1 MIGLAHPHTGETVSA
16 YVVPAPGHSIEE
28 DDVIAFAH
36 ERLARY
42 KCPTKIEF
50 TDALPEG
57 LGGKIVR
64 RELRQRSDA

>member
-1 MIGLAHPHTGETVSA
+1 M
-16 YVVPAPGHSIEE
+16 PAPGHSIEE